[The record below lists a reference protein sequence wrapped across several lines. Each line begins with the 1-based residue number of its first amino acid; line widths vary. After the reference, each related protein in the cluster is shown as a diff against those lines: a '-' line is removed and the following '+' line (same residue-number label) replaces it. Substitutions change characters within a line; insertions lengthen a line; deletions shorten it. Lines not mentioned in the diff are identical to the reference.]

1 METIRQRPQDPDL
14 GDPAPLLIASQFSHL
29 EVARLL
35 LDAKADKDK
44 AKNDG
49 ATPLFIA
56 AQTGHLEL
64 AWRHPI
70 VHAQNGNLEVARL
83 LLDAKPD
90 KDKARNDGATPLR
103 IAAPNGNL
111 QVARLVLIPMRTR
124 TRPRIVAPPH

>member
-1 METIRQRPQDPDL
+1 MAARV
-14 GDPAPLLIASQFSHL
+14 ASPKYSSYECGQNQ
-29 EVARLL
+29 ATNR
-35 LDAKADKDK
+35 
-44 AKNDG
+44 G

-64 AWRHPI
+64 AWRHPR

-103 IAAPNGNL
+103 IAAQIRNL
-111 QVARLVLIPMRTR
+111 KVARLLLDAKADKDKAMNM
-124 TRPRIVAPPH
+124 APPHCASQLKMGI